1 MRSNMKR
8 VLVFT
13 LCAIML
19 VFSGSCGLRTVEE
32 SDVSNP
38 SDASDVS
45 LPPVPIP
52 ETPVVLLMDNAYYG
66 GVDEYIPMELGNYEI
81 AYIEEECVDTTH
93 TVTVF
98 GIEFVGNYY
107 ATKKL
112 LNTKTELR
120 WYDNVGVKD
129 REYSFNFQ
137 IEKETGKL
145 ISLTFSATPHPREHN
160 LLHEK
165 LPLEEIIRRC
175 QDFLIEQTGVEGW
188 VENERYR
195 DEPNEYGGIIQFR
208 KYVNN
213 VCDSWANFLQV
224 DECGN
229 IWKFN
234 FTGIWD
240 YEGIQIPDWPD
251 SFFPQ
256 IAQQKLNVCFA
267 DLESV
272 AEVKDVSIDDGP
284 ELCYIR
290 ERESWALEFYV
301 NFTVVESDGMQKD
314 HYTKMCVLFDS

>member
-1 MRSNMKR
+1 M
-8 VLVFT
+8 
-13 LCAIML
+13 
-19 VFSGSCGLRTVEE
+19 
-32 SDVSNP
+32 
-38 SDASDVS
+38 
-45 LPPVPIP
+45 
-52 ETPVVLLMDNAYYG
+52 
-66 GVDEYIPMELGNYEI
+66 
-81 AYIEEECVDTTH
+81 
-93 TVTVF
+93 
-98 GIEFVGNYY
+98 
-107 ATKKL
+107 

-195 DEPNEYGGIIQFR
+195 DDPNEYGGIIQFR

-213 VCDSWANFLQV
+213 VCVSWANFLQV

-229 IWKFN
+229 IWKFD

>member
-1 MRSNMKR
+1 MRNTKR
-8 VLVFT
+8 ILIFM

-19 VFSGSCGLRTVEE
+19 VSSGSCGLRTVEE
-32 SDVSNP
+32 SDVSTP
-38 SDASDVS
+38 SDASEVS

-52 ETPVVLLMDNAYYG
+52 ETPVVLLMAETYYG
-66 GVDEYIPMELGNYEI
+66 GAEEFIPAELGKFEI
-81 AYIEEECVDTTH
+81 YREEACLGTTY
-93 TVTVF
+93 TVNLF
-98 GIEFVGNYY
+98 GIEFVGNYD
-107 ATKKL
+107 ATRKL

-129 REYSFNFQ
+129 REYGFNFQ

-145 ISLTFSATPHPREHN
+145 ISLSFWASPKPLEHD

-175 QDFLIEQTGVEGW
+175 HDFLVEQTGVEGW
-188 VENERYR
+188 VENEAFR
-195 DEPNEYGGIIQFR
+195 DVPDEYGGTFQFR

-213 VCDSWANFLQV
+213 VCVSWANFEHV
-224 DECGN
+224 DDCGN
-229 IWKFN
+229 IWKFD
-234 FTGIWD
+234 FTGVWD

-251 SFFPQ
+251 SFFEQ
-256 IAQQKLNVCFA
+256 IAHQKLLQCFA

-301 NFTVVESDGMQKD
+301 NFTVVEYDGTEKG
-314 HYTKMCVLFDS
+314 HYTKMGVLFDS